1 MMARASRELA
11 IAQSA
16 DLPAQRLLCDR
27 DPVLVPEPL
36 DQIDQS
42 PAHHP
47 VHGRNGPALDHAS
60 EG

>member
-1 MMARASRELA
+1 MMAWASRELA

-16 DLPAQRLLCDR
+16 HLPAQRLLCDR

-36 DQIDQS
+36 DQIDQP
-42 PAHHP
+42 PAHNP
-47 VHGRNGPALDHAS
+47 VHSRNGTALDDGR